1 MVFKILNAFRHSL
14 LFFRTKFF
22 IFYLT
27 DDCENDD
34 PFEDDPSDNPDG
46 RSPEKKVNFIIFK

>member
-1 MVFKILNAFRHSL
+1 MLSSTVYW
-14 LFFRTKFF
+14 FFEPKSI

-46 RSPEKKVNFIIFK
+46 RSPEK